1 MSKYYVYGCYVEEEL
16 KYIGHGCNNR
26 WKHCVSGTSSCSE
39 LNRDF
44 HEGKVMRVDKLYTKL
59 SKEQAQ
65 EVEEKLIAENFETLY
80 NKVIRASN
88 SNNPA
93 ITKKKEFK
101 ILAHNMSA
109 TDAEQKLYNEHVSD
123 LSECI
128 FDLEVD
134 LLSDGLGIFVV
145 KHGNS
150 KPMIVIDKIT
160 DGMKEKYMEYNLGHM
175 KLPNTSLRD
184 SLDRCVGY

>member
-1 MSKYYVYGCYVEEEL
+1 MSKYYVYGCYVDEEL

-44 HEGKVMRVDKLYTKL
+44 HEGKAMRVDKLHIKL

-65 EVEEKLIAENFETLY
+65 QLEEKLIAENFETLY
-80 NKVIRASN
+80 NKVVRASN

-93 ITKKKEFK
+93 ITRKKELK

-109 TDAEQKLYNEHVSD
+109 TEIEQNIYNKHVYD
-123 LSECI
+123 LSDCI
-128 FDLEVD
+128 FDLEIE
-134 LLSDGLGIFVV
+134 LLSNGLGLFIVQ
-145 KHGNS
+145 HGSS

-160 DGMKEKYMEYNLGHM
+160 DGMRNKYMEYNLGHM
-175 KLPNTSLRD
+175 KLPHMSLQD